1 MLPTGPIIE
10 SMTELMS
17 SIEITWADLVLRL
30 VLSGLVVGVIA
41 LLRLLTLR
49 VFRNQLDAM
58 GLTARHRWRRTSS
71 YVAGILTLFL
81 VAPLWFEGI
90 QSLATFLGL
99 VAAGLVVSVAPLIQ
113 NVAGW
118 FYIISYRP
126 FTMGDRIE
134 VKGVHGDV
142 IDQRLLQFTLLEIG
156 NWVDADQSTGRVIHV
171 NNRVV
176 FESHISNY
184 TREFSYI
191 WHEIALTLTFESN
204 WKKAHSLFQQVAD
217 RECSDSVRNA
227 RLEAEHAAEE
237 YLIIYHTVTPIVYVR
252 GVEHGVQFTIRYLTQ
267 PRSRRS
273 TEQTLWLAILEAVS
287 SEPDIEFAY
296 PTQRFYQRSLD
307 GAVALHQPEKNG

>member
-1 MLPTGPIIE
+1 MLPTDPIIE
-10 SMTELMS
+10 FITELMS
-17 SIEITWADLVLRL
+17 PIEITWADVVLRL
-30 VLSGLVVGVIA
+30 LLSALVVGVAA

-49 VFRNQLDAM
+49 VFRNQLNAM
-58 GLTARHRWRRTSS
+58 DLTARHRWRRTSS
-71 YVAGILTLFL
+71 YIAGVLTIFL
-81 VAPLWFEGI
+81 AAPLWFEGI
-90 QSLATFLGL
+90 QSLATFLGF

-126 FTMGDRIE
+126 FTIGDRIE
-134 VKGVHGDV
+134 VKGVQGDV

-156 NWVDADQSTGRVIHV
+156 NWVDADQSTGRVVHV

-176 FESHISNY
+176 FEAHISNY

-204 WKKAHSLFQQVAD
+204 WKKAHHLFQQVAD
-217 RECSDSVRNA
+217 RECADSVRDA
-227 RLEAEHAAEE
+227 RREAEQAAEA
-237 YLIIYHTVTPIVYVR
+237 YLIIYHTITPIVYVR
-252 GVEHGVQFTIRYLTQ
+252 GLEHGIQFTIRYLTQ

-307 GAVALHQPEKNG
+307 GAVSLHHPDQNG